1 MKQVTVRQTGEWAIT
16 WMDGYVRL
24 LSVLCSPGMLPAD
37 RPSHLYLK
45 RIPLCLG
52 CSIISIYGLY
62 PPENLKGGEG
72 EIRIAIIMDF
82 NHFGF
87 FKTAD

>member
-1 MKQVTVRQTGEWAIT
+1 MKQLRDIHTQEPSIT
-16 WMDGYVRL
+16 WMDGYVLL

-52 CSIISIYGLY
+52 CSMISIHGLN
-62 PPENLKGGEG
+62 PPGNFKRGKS
-72 EIRIAIIMDF
+72 EITIKIIMDF
-82 NHFGF
+82 NHFVF
-87 FKTAD
+87 